1 MGKKELSPIN
11 AGSMADIAFLLLI
24 FFLITTT
31 MDVDTGLQRRLPR
44 LPDEDQQEDSSD
56 KIKERN
62 VFVVLVNKHD
72 ELLVEGKLMDL
83 HQLRQQAKDFIAN
96 PNNAENLP
104 EKEIKELPYFGSV
117 NITKNPVISLTNDR
131 GTSYGM
137 YLRVQNEIV
146 AAKNE
151 LRDEISIQQFGA
163 KFEELT
169 EAQTDAVKDYYPSV
183 LSEAEPKNI
192 GGK

>member
-1 MGKKELSPIN
+1 
-11 AGSMADIAFLLLI
+11 
-24 FFLITTT
+24 
-31 MDVDTGLQRRLPR
+31 
-44 LPDEDQQEDSSD
+44 
-56 KIKERN
+56 
-62 VFVVLVNKHD
+62 
-72 ELLVEGKLMDL
+72 MDL